1 MCRLVGDP
9 LCCFNTQPPEGGW
22 ISICQSFDRDTCFN
36 TQPPEGGWLLRMP
49 ALSLWRA
56 RCFNTQPPEGG
67 WPITSCDF
75 PPSARFQHTAA
86 RRRLATLHRLR
97 RPHRAVSTH
106 SRPKA
111 AGQTLSD
118 KATETAVSTHSR
130 PKAAGAHEISLVP
143 LPSFQHTAARR
154 RLDDFLAPESET
166 TNVSTHSRPK
176 AAG

>member
-111 AGQTLSD
+111 AG
-118 KATETAVSTHSR
+118 
-130 PKAAGAHEISLVP
+130 AHEISLVP

-176 AAG
+176 AAGPA